1 MKILFSTS
9 RKRYSFEKKE
19 TIKDIDFLSYNSII
33 FPSKQIYVNANLN
46 CTKNSSNFYE
56 PSHNLKMNMSHENI
70 YDNTGMNSEG
80 YENHPQFYNDDN
92 SQQYQDNQYR
102 LLESSNSN
110 AMNQPLMCVNGNE
123 YTPEMQNGIDPGV
136 LAVSNALFAYNN
148 AFQCIPIKTS
158 PNVFRRRVKGEA
170 NSEWSNAFITRVDPC
185 ECTDFE
191 EQFKP
196 YEVTKYYDE
205 GQVKTVFNFDQ
216 ECPRDS
222 I

>member
-1 MKILFSTS
+1 MLFSTP

-33 FPSKQIYVNANLN
+33 FPSEQIYANSNLT
-46 CTKNSSNFYE
+46 CTQFPPNLYE
-56 PSHNLKMNMSHENI
+56 TSQNINLKMNMSHENI
-70 YDNTGMNSEG
+70 YDNTGMSSEG
-80 YENHPQFYNDDN
+80 YENHPQFYNNDN
-92 SQQYQDNQYR
+92 YPQYQDDQYR
-102 LLESSNSN
+102 MLESSNPN
-110 AMNQPLMCVNGNE
+110 AMNQPLICLNGNE
-123 YTPEMQNGIDPGV
+123 YAPEMQTGIDPGV

-148 AFQCIPIKTS
+148 AFQYIPIKAS

-216 ECPRDS
+216 ECPKDNM
-222 I
+222 